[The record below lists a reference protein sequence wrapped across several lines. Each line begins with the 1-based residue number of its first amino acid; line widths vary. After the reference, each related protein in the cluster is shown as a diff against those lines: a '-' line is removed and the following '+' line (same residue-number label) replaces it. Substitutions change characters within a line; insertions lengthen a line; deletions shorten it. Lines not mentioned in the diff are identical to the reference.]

1 MGIITIKI
9 DYVISISEPSHRRL
23 RQIDERRGT
32 KDKRHGADFE
42 GNTMYGNTMCVANCV
57 KICLA

>member
-42 GNTMYGNTMCVANCV
+42 GNTM
-57 KICLA
+57 